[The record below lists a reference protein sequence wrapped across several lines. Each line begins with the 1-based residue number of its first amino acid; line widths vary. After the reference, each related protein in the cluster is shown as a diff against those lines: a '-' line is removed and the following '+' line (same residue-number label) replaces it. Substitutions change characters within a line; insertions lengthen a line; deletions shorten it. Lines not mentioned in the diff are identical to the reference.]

1 MTLRPCDRTWQLDA
15 LREGRLAVKDAES
28 FERHSRS
35 CSTCT
40 ATLTRDERLR
50 ALGAAL
56 PAVEPPPLALR
67 RVRGRLLRD
76 LSMLPEGG
84 RRPWLQRPRVAVIA
98 PAFGVALLAVL
109 YVFSHG
115 VSDRRVETTVAAP
128 LAASYAGSVSAGPGS
143 AWKQT
148 RDAQIEKVELGEGT
162 LRVHVRP
169 QRPGE
174 RFLVVLPDG
183 ELEVRGTTFDVEVAS
198 GRTARVHVDEGVVEL
213 RLHDASV
220 RTLAAGTAWAAE
232 TLEPAPTPSP
242 AASVTPPKVRVER
255 ANDADDG
262 AAYAEAIR
270 LFRDGHYGSAAGAFH
285 AFAHSSPRATEAEDA
300 SFLEAVALAR
310 SGRLDAAALAAERHL
325 ESYPRSFR
333 ARDASLLIARA
344 ASRRGD
350 CGRARGVLAPWSS
363 SPSAPRDG
371 EVDAVLRACE
381 GGAPLDTAR

>member
-1 MTLRPCDRTWQLDA
+1 MTLRPCERTWQIDA

-40 ATLTRDERLR
+40 ATLVRDERLR
-50 ALGAAL
+50 ALGAAF

-67 RVRGRLLRD
+67 RVRGRILRD
-76 LSMLPEGG
+76 LSTHPQGDRRRLWG
-84 RRPWLQRPRVAVIA
+84 RLSVIA
-98 PAFGVALLAVL
+98 PALGVALLAVL
-109 YVFSHG
+109 HVLSRG
-115 VSDRRVETTVAAP
+115 VSDPRVETVVAAP

-148 RDAQIEKVELGEGT
+148 RDAQTERVELDEGT

-174 RFLVVLPDG
+174 RFLIVLPDG
-183 ELEVRGTTFDVEVAS
+183 ELEVRGTTFDVEVAR

-220 RTLAAGTAWAAE
+220 RTLAAGTAWAVE
-232 TLEPAPTPSP
+232 TLEPASPKPSP
-242 AASVTPPKVRVER
+242 AVSVTPPKVRIDR
-255 ANDADDG
+255 ANDTDGGG

-270 LFRDGHYGSAAGAFH
+270 LFRDGHYESAAGAFH
-285 AFAHSSPRATEAEDA
+285 AFAHSSPLAPEAEDA

-333 ARDASLLIARA
+333 AREASLLIARA

-363 SPSAPRDG
+363 SPSSPRDS
-371 EVDAVLRACE
+371 EVDAILRTCE
-381 GGAPLDTAR
+381 GGAPLDSAR